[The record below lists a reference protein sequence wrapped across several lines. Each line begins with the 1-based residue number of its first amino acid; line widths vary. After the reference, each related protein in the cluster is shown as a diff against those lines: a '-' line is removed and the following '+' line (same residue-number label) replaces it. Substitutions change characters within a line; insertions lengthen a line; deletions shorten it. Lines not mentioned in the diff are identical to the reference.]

1 MDVAALTQV
10 ATAAKEIGRAKTT
23 LFHAIA
29 RGEIVAYRTSDGL
42 PLVLTADVRDWA
54 RKDRPKGRP
63 KKGETRALRPAKKD
77 SGANMPTA
85 LYRLNEGMAG

>member
-54 RKDRPKGRP
+54 GKDRPKGRP
-63 KKGETRALRPAKKD
+63 KKGETRARRPAKKD
-77 SGANMPTA
+77 SGANIPTA
-85 LYRLNEGMAG
+85 LARLNEAITD